1 MVITQGEVIEKLVEK
16 VEKIQVKPVKPQ
28 QRRQQKT
35 PPRQNAQLEKEQ
47 HPLRTDSQD
56 QPLSGTA
63 EKWET
68 VSRKRIKKEPHTRI
82 RPDAVIVKADNM
94 SYADMLKK
102 IRTSRDMEGV
112 GGTIHSITKTKDGNL
127 RIVLNREAAEI
138 ENLLIAIKTTI
149 GNEASCTR
157 LTDRATVEIR
167 DADEEATDEE
177 ILQALEAHTKGQGTA
192 RIISKRRINRGTKI
206 ISASV
211 PMAAMSTLLKTRL
224 RIGFVNCRV
233 KRMID
238 VQKCFRCQ
246 GFGHTRRTCT
256 NDERSDLCWKCGEE
270 GHKSSDCV
278 GNANCLLCNEEKSRD
293 HRLGSHKCHVFKRA
307 LEAAKQRK

>member
-1 MVITQGEVIEKLVEK
+1 M
-16 VEKIQVKPVKPQ
+16 
-28 QRRQQKT
+28 
-35 PPRQNAQLEKEQ
+35 
-47 HPLRTDSQD
+47 
-56 QPLSGTA
+56 
-63 EKWET
+63 
-68 VSRKRIKKEPHTRI
+68 KREPNTRI
-82 RPDAVIVKADNM
+82 RPDAVIVKAHNM

-102 IRTSRDMEGV
+102 IRTSTDMEGV

-127 RIVLNREAAEI
+127 RIIMNREAA
-138 ENLLIAIKTTI
+138 AI

-157 LTDRATVEIR
+157 LTDSAAVEIR
-167 DADEEATDEE
+167 DADEEATNEE

-192 RIISKRRINRGTKI
+192 KIISKRKINRGTQI

-224 RIGFVNCRV
+224 SIGYVNCRV

-238 VQKCFRCQ
+238 VQKCLRSQ

-270 GHKSSDCV
+270 GQKSPDCV
-278 GNANCLLCNEEKSRD
+278 GNTNCLLCKEEESSD

-307 LEAAKQRK
+307 LEAAKQKK